1 MASRLCLLCYYVH
14 MSASTAPK
22 GPRGIRL
29 SEALQR
35 AIQREADAR
44 GRSWS
49 ATAAEL
55 LDEAIRLR
63 RAPGI
68 AFVDGA
74 TGRRAVIA
82 GTGLDVWE
90 VVATWKAVEEDEDE
104 LALAYPWLSPMQ
116 LRSALGYYRLYP
128 KEIDARLEREGQWT
142 KARLRDE
149 LPFALARKARS

>member
-1 MASRLCLLCYYVH
+1 
-14 MSASTAPK
+14 MSATGRANTPR

-35 AIQREADAR
+35 AIQHEAEAR

-49 ATAAEL
+49 AMTAEL

-63 RAPGI
+63 RVPGI

-90 VVATWKAVEEDEDE
+90 LIATWKEVGEDEE
-104 LALAYPWLSPMQ
+104 ALRQAYPWLSSMQ
-116 LRSALGYYRLYP
+116 LRSALGYYQLYP
-128 KEIDARLEREGQWT
+128 QEIDARLKREAQWT
-142 KARLRDE
+142 KERLRRE
-149 LPFALARKARS
+149 LPFAAPREADA